1 MEGSNRPTPARIRI
15 LGRAVNA
22 TISRAPWLWPVMR
35 PAVHGFFERSAAG
48 WDTRTGAGSVPHLA
62 AFAAA
67 CAQVRPAPE
76 RILELGTGTG
86 EAALFLAREFP
97 GASVRGVDL
106 SEEMIHAAQAKVG
119 LDPTGRIAF
128 RVADAAD
135 LPYGDESFDLVALL
149 NMPPFF
155 AEIGRV
161 LRPGGSVIVAES
173 WGAAKPFYTPP
184 AVLERGLRRH
194 GITSV
199 ADGETGGG
207 SWFVGRKRSDYI

>member
-1 MEGSNRPTPARIRI
+1 M
-15 LGRAVNA
+15 
-22 TISRAPWLWPVMR
+22 
-35 PAVHGFFERSAAG
+35 
-48 WDTRTGAGSVPHLA
+48 PHLA

-119 LDPTGRIAF
+119 STPRAESFESPTRPTRSG
-128 RVADAAD
+128 
-135 LPYGDESFDLVALL
+135 GDESST
-149 NMPPFF
+149 
-155 AEIGRV
+155 RS
-161 LRPGGSVIVAES
+161 RCRTCRRSSRSGGSCGPKEVIVAAS
-173 WGAAKPFYTPP
+173 WGAATPFYTPP

-207 SWFVGRKRSDYI
+207 SVVRRPQAPRLHLGWDA

>member
-1 MEGSNRPTPARIRI
+1 MEGSGAPTPARIRI
-15 LGRAVNA
+15 MGRAINVA
-22 TISRAPWLWPVMR
+22 IARAPWLWPVLR
-35 PAVHGFFERSAAG
+35 PAVHAFFERYAAG
-48 WDTRTGAGSVPHLA
+48 WDVRTGAGSVPHLA

-67 CAQVRPAPE
+67 CARVRPAPE
-76 RILELGTGTG
+76 RIVELGTGTG

-97 GASVRGVDL
+97 GASVRGVDI

-161 LRPGGSVIVAES
+161 LRPGGNVIVAAS
-173 WGAAKPFYTPP
+173 WGAATPFYTPS
-184 AVLERGLRRH
+184 AVLERGFRRH
-194 GITSV
+194 GIAS
-199 ADGETGGG
+199 AAEGETGGG
-207 SWFVGRKRSDYI
+207 SWFVGRKRSD